1 MGGDQGEDQAGREIS
16 ATELNMLPC
25 VYPWSINVVVYHDP
39 SGKTQSFLNLV
50 YCLSDF
56 GAIVFDVSLNAFR
69 LDIVKLDRLHL
80 NDFLVYARDSRS
92 PVFDPI

>member
-1 MGGDQGEDQAGREIS
+1 
-16 ATELNMLPC
+16 
-25 VYPWSINVVVYHDP
+25 
-39 SGKTQSFLNLV
+39 
-50 YCLSDF
+50 LSDF

-69 LDIVKLDRLHL
+69 LDIVKLDGLHL